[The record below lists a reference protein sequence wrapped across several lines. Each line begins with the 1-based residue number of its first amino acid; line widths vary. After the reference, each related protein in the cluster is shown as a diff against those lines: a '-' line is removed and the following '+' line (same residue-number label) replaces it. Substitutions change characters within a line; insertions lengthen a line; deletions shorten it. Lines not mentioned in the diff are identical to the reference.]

1 MFETMF
7 RWGVERVGEAYLRT
21 LQRGTKNMK
30 IGMSVQAIRTMT
42 FAFLLQRHKTNMA
55 GESLERVMFVCDI

>member
-1 MFETMF
+1 
-7 RWGVERVGEAYLRT
+7 
-21 LQRGTKNMK
+21 MK